1 MTAGSPASNN
11 KLGDT
16 VNQFHQPTRPL
27 WRGHAVVTLPLALCS
42 AVVLLNACGGGS
54 SDPAP
59 TPTVTPVVVP
69 TSAPVVSVKSSLP
82 YRASGGSALI
92 EVAMP
97 ADAKSGETL
106 AVTVNGVDATT
117 VFKDGLT
124 AGTKIGLVTGLKD
137 GDNAISAK
145 VGGSA
150 ATALTVTNYPIAGP
164 ISSGPQVTPFIC
176 QTGTLALPDGTK
188 LVANAT
194 DPNCSAQTNVQYS
207 YRTTGEVF
215 KPLTDTKTIP
225 ADVKMIKNA
234 AGTMV
239 PYIVRV
245 ETATINRGIA
255 QITMLFDPTKDVE
268 PTPTT
273 QPKNWNKRL
282 VYGHGTGCVGGWYI
296 QGGVFGYNP
305 MNDTW
310 LSRGYAVAN
319 NTLNHPTNACNNVL
333 SGEAAAMTKEYFI
346 KRYGAPVYTISTG
359 TSGGAIASLQLGDM
373 FPGLF
378 DGALIDAT
386 FPDVITIAQSGADA
400 HLLSNYFA
408 TSLPS
413 AASFTPA
420 QKAAVSGYAAEIT
433 LVANG
438 NQMGRTDPVPGRTAP
453 TFAGVGNYA
462 SAVWNAAV
470 PVSLRYDP
478 NASPPNFT
486 GARPTIFDIGVNV
499 YGKTANPLDPS
510 GKSTIGLRTYDNV
523 GVQYGLSALNSG
535 AITITQFLDMN
546 ANVGGFD
553 TDANPVTAR
562 TVGSADAILRAN
574 QSGLLLNGGGGLSSI
589 PILDVS
595 NIYGE
600 DSSNYHMQWE
610 HFAARER
617 VLQANGNADNYVMWR
632 GGPGTAPTATNAA
645 APIAALSANSI
656 AAFEKWMEAI
666 AADKT
671 TDAQRTK
678 VLRNKPADVTDGC
691 FDKSAQPQFIA
702 EKQVLGSSGTQCN
715 ILWPS
720 YRFPRMEAGGP
731 LASNNLKCQLKP
743 VDLADYKVSFNAA
756 DLSRLRATFPSGVC
770 DFSKPGVNFAKVVPW
785 ASFGPS
791 KVNLV
796 FDVTK

>member
-1 MTAGSPASNN
+1 MNKRPMELRAVSVRTGLSTVGMTLCAA
-11 KLGDT
+11 
-16 VNQFHQPTRPL
+16 
-27 WRGHAVVTLPLALCS
+27 AVLT
-42 AVVLLNACGGGS
+42 ACGGGGGGE
-54 SDPAP
+54 PVP
-59 TPTVTPVVVP
+59 VTPPVVVVTP
-69 TSAPVVSVKSSLP
+69 TSAPAVAVKSSLP
-82 YRASGGSALI
+82 YRVSGGSALVEI
-92 EVAMP
+92 VMP
-97 ADAKSGETL
+97 ADIKTGETL
-106 AVTVNGVDATT
+106 AVTVNGTDVSA
-117 VFKDGLT
+117 VFKDGTT

-137 GDNAISAK
+137 GDNALSAK
-145 VGGSA
+145 VGSSA
-150 ATALTVTNYPIAGP
+150 ASALTLTNYPIAGP
-164 ISSGPQVTPFIC
+164 ISSGPQVSPFIC
-176 QTGTLALPDGTK
+176 QTGTLNLPDGTK

-234 AGTMV
+234 AGAMV

-245 ETATINRGIA
+245 ETTTIDRGIA

-333 SGEAAAMTKEYFI
+333 SGEAASMTKEYFI
-346 KRYGAPVYTISTG
+346 KRFGAPVYTISTG

-408 TSLPS
+408 SSLPS
-413 AASFTPA
+413 ATSFTPA
-420 QKAAVSGYAAEIT
+420 QKATLSGYAAEIT

-462 SAVWNAAV
+462 AAVWNAVV

-478 NASPPNFT
+478 NASPPNFA
-486 GARPTIFDIGVNV
+486 GARPTIFDIGSNV
-499 YGKTANPLDPS
+499 YGKGPNPLDPS
-510 GKSTIGLRTYDNV
+510 GKTTIGLRTYDNV

-535 AITITQFLDMN
+535 AITVTQFLDLN

-553 TDANPVTAR
+553 TDANPVASR
-562 TVGSADAILRAN
+562 TVGNADAILRAN
-574 QSGLLLNGGGGLSSI
+574 QSGLLLHGGGGLSSI

-600 DSSNYHMQWE
+600 DTSNYHMQWE

-632 GGPGTAPTATNAA
+632 GGNGTAPTAANPA

-671 TDAQRTK
+671 ADAQRTK
-678 VLRNKPADVTDGC
+678 VIRNRPADVTDGC
-691 FDKSAQPQFIA
+691 FDKSTVPQFIA
-702 EKQVLGSSGTQCN
+702 EKQTMGTSGSQCN

-743 VDLADYKVSFNAA
+743 VDLADYKVTLNAA
-756 DLSRLRATFPSGVC
+756 DLSRLRTIFPGGVC
-770 DFSKPGVNFAKVVPW
+770 DFSKPGVNFTKVVPW

>member
-1 MTAGSPASNN
+1 M
-11 KLGDT
+11 
-16 VNQFHQPTRPL
+16 NQFHQPTKPL

-59 TPTVTPVVVP
+59 TTTVSPVVVP

-92 EVAMP
+92 EVVMP
-97 ADAKSGETL
+97 ADAKAGETL
-106 AVTVNGVDATT
+106 SVTVNGVDATA

-137 GDNAISAK
+137 GDNAIGAK

-150 ATALTVTNYPIAGP
+150 TTALTVTNYPIAGP
-164 ISSGPQVTPFIC
+164 ISSGPYMTPFIC
-176 QTGTLALPDGTK
+176 QTNTLALPDGTK

-194 DPNCSAQTNVQYS
+194 DPNCSAQTNVQYQ

-215 KPLTDTKTIP
+215 KTLTDTKTIP
-225 ADVKMIKNA
+225 SDVKMIKNA

-245 ETATINRGIA
+245 ETATIDRGIA

-282 VYGHGTGCVGGWYI
+282 VYGHGTGCVAGWYI
-296 QGGVFGYNP
+296 QGGVFGYSP

-333 SGEAAAMTKEYFI
+333 AGEAAAMTKEYFI
-346 KRYGAPVYTISTG
+346 KRYGAPVYTITTG
-359 TSGGAIASLQLGDM
+359 TSGGAIASLQLSDM

-378 DGALIDAT
+378 DGALIDAV

-413 AASFTPA
+413 ATSFTPA

-433 LVANG
+433 MVANG
-438 NQMGRTDPVPGRTAP
+438 NQMGRIDPVPGRTAP
-453 TFAGVGNYA
+453 TFPGVADYA
-462 SAVWNAAV
+462 SAVWNPVV

-478 NASPPNFT
+478 KASPPNFT
-486 GARPTIFDIGVNV
+486 GARPTIFDGGVNV
-499 YGKTANPLDPS
+499 YGRGPNPLDPS
-510 GKSTIGLRTYDNV
+510 GKSTIGLRPYDNV

-535 AITITQFLDMN
+535 AITVSQFLDLN

-562 TVGSADAILRAN
+562 TVGNADAILRAN
-574 QSGLLLNGGGGLSSI
+574 QSGLLLNGGGGLASM
-589 PILDVS
+589 PIFGINARVE
-595 NIYGE
+595 NTN
-600 DSSNYHMQWE
+600 NYHMMWE

-617 VLQANGNADNYVMWR
+617 VSQANGNADNWIMWR
-632 GGPGTAPTATNAA
+632 GGPGTAPTAASPLGSIVALDNA
-645 APIAALSANSI
+645 SI

-666 AADKT
+666 AADKSS
-671 TDAQRTK
+671 DPQRTK
-678 VLRNKPADVTDGC
+678 VLRNKPADLTDGC
-691 FDKSAQPQFIA
+691 FDTSSPPQFIA
-702 EKQVLGSSGTQCN
+702 EKQVLGTTGTQCN

-743 VDLADYKVSFNAA
+743 VDLADYKVPFSAA
-756 DLSRLRATFPSGVC
+756 DLSRLRAIFPSGVC

-796 FDVTK
+796 FDITK